1 MVKLMFPT
9 LILYCIGRMKTSVTP
24 RPSKGTTITIH
35 GLTPKPG
42 YTPDNKRDSM
52 TSIKLFVQ
60 SMALVYFAST
70 SITLKDERTGQIVVN
85 TGRTKG
91 LQGTCICIMIMILP
105 LLGTLKEENFYWYL
119 SFATSLMANSLNLNS
134 VHSYI
139 YRNISVITFIIEI
152 QIIKIVHFLI

>member
-91 LQGTCICIMIMILP
+91 LQGICIMIMILP
-105 LLGTLKEENFYWYL
+105 LLCTLKEENFHWYL
-119 SFATSLMANSLNLNS
+119 IFATSLMANSLNLNS
-134 VHSYI
+134 VYSYI
-139 YRNISVITFIIEI
+139 YRNISVITLIIEI
-152 QIIKIVHFLI
+152 QINKIGHLLI

>member
-1 MVKLMFPT
+1 
-9 LILYCIGRMKTSVTP
+9 MKTSMTP

-91 LQGTCICIMIMILP
+91 LQGICITIMILP
-105 LLGTLKEENFYWYL
+105 LLCTLKEENFHWYF
-119 SFATSLMANSLNLNS
+119 SFATSLMANSLNLIS
-134 VHSYI
+134 VYSYI

-152 QIIKIVHFLI
+152 QINKIGHFLS